1 MILITG
7 GAGFIGSH
15 VNRLFQQMNLKTVIF
30 DNLSKGSIK
39 AIPNTP
45 FIEGDLRDKGD
56 ISRAFKAYPSIQAV
70 VHLAALTDVG
80 ESVREPDRY
89 FEHNT
94 LGSIHLFEAMEA
106 HGVKRIIFSSTAAVY
121 GDPLATPT
129 DETHPLHPIN
139 PYGESKLEVE
149 KRMEALH
156 RKGKLHFTAFRYFNA
171 AGGDPEGKVKN
182 YKVAEN
188 NLIPLMFNA
197 IKEDRPLIVFGDNWE
212 TPDGT
217 CVRDYIHVADI
228 ATAHALA
235 LKDRAA
241 ETYNLGN
248 GKGFSVK
255 EVIFAAEKVL
265 KRKIKWELGPKR
277 AGDPPLLVADSQK
290 ARKLLSWNPRYPE
303 IEKIILDAWNALP

>member
-15 VNRLFQQMNLKTVIF
+15 VNRLFQQMNLKTVVF

-39 AIPNTP
+39 AVPHTP
-45 FIEGDLRDKGD
+45 FIEGDLRDKSD
-56 ISRAFKAYPSIQAV
+56 LSAAFNAYPIEAV

-80 ESVREPDRY
+80 ESVREPSRY

-94 LGSIHLFEAMEA
+94 LGSFNLFETMEQ
-106 HGVKRIIFSSTAAVY
+106 HGVKRLLFSSTAAVY
-121 GDPLATPT
+121 GNPTSTPT
-129 DETHPLHPIN
+129 DETHPVHPIN

-149 KRMEALH
+149 RKMEALH
-156 RKGKLHFTAFRYFNA
+156 RKGKLHFTSFRYFNA
-171 AGGDPEGKVKN
+171 AGGDPEGKLKN
-182 YKVAEN
+182 YKPEEN

-197 IKEDRPLIVFGDNWE
+197 IKDDRPLIIFGDDWE

-228 ATAHALA
+228 AFAHALA
-235 LKDRAA
+235 LKDSRS
-241 ETYNLGN
+241 EIYNLGN

-255 EVIFAAEKVL
+255 EVIFAAENVL
-265 KRKIKWELGPKR
+265 KRKIKWDLGPRR
-277 AGDPPLLVADSQK
+277 AGDPPLLVADSRK
-290 ARKLLSWNPRYPE
+290 AQKLLSWHPRYPE
-303 IEKIILDAWNALP
+303 LEKIILDAWNALP